1 MADFLTKRHGVWQF
15 VRRVPLELSHLDPR
29 GVIKHSTKVPV
40 AKDRR
45 GIKAGKIAEVMN
57 RELEA
62 YWRGLSEGKAQEAQ
76 ARYEEAR
83 RRARIFGFD
92 YAETDEIATRPVLEI
107 VERLEKLVSAGA
119 VEDPGARAA
128 LLGTE
133 KRPAIKLSEVFPKF
147 EKQSQT
153 DTKEMSP
160 NQLRRWQNGYKLA
173 INDLI
178 SVVGDKELT
187 ALTHQDVLDY
197 VEWLEDRV
205 NEEEIQ
211 AKTANKYIGHNSRMI
226 KDINRRLRL
235 GLPNLFAEMRLRG
248 GKYVQRPAFD
258 AEFVQNRILA
268 DNALIGLNDE
278 ARHAVYLIA
287 DTGLRLSEA
296 VNLNE
301 TTIHLNAPIPHVEV
315 MPDGRKVKT
324 DESIRTIPLVGVA
337 LAAMKHHPKGFP
349 RYVDKGASFS
359 AYVNAYLL
367 ERKLRPTPKHTIY
380 SLRHTFKDRLIE
392 AKCEDSMIEALM
404 GHVDD
409 HPKYGKGPS
418 LKLKQEVLQRIAFKP
433 PRSL

>member
-92 YAETDEIATRPVLEI
+92 YAETDEVAARPVLEI

-128 LLGTE
+128 VLGYE
-133 KRPAIKLSEVFPKF
+133 KKPAIKLSEVFSKF
-147 EKQSQT
+147 EKQSST

-173 INDLI
+173 IGDLI
-178 SVVGDKELT
+178 SVVGDKDLT

-248 GKYVQRPAFD
+248 GKYVQRPSFD
-258 AEFVQNRILA
+258 VDFVQNSILA

-324 DESIRTIPLVGVA
+324 DESMRTIPLVGVA
-337 LAAMKHHPKGFP
+337 LAAMKRHPKGFP